1 MNDFF
6 KDLFQY
12 NQDCNQRLTERIA
25 LHEGAVSSKTLHL
38 FSHVLNA
45 HHIWNSRIGKQK
57 NVYDRMQLHSPHDFK
72 QIDLDN
78 HVTTLSIIDSGIL
91 PDELNYVNTK
101 GEQAIHKVQD
111 ILFHVVNH
119 STYHRGQIASDLK
132 QCGIEP
138 VVTDFIFYKK

>member
-6 KDLFQY
+6 KDLFLY
-12 NQDCNQRLTERIA
+12 NQDCNQRLAERIA
-25 LHEGAVSSKTLHL
+25 LYENAVSDKSLQL
-38 FSHVLNA
+38 LSHVVNA
-45 HHIWNSRIGKQK
+45 HHIWNNRIWKRK
-57 NVYDRMQLHSPHDFK
+57 NIYDRMQVHSPMDFK

-78 HVTTLSIIDSGIL
+78 HVTTLSIIDSWIL
-91 PDELNYVNTK
+91 PDELHYINTK

-132 QCGIEP
+132 QSGIEP

>member
-12 NQDCNQRLTERIA
+12 NRDCNQRLAERIV
-25 LHEGAVSSKTLHL
+25 LHEASVSDKTLQL

-45 HHIWNSRIGKQK
+45 HHIWNSRIMKRK
-57 NVYDRMQLHSPHDFK
+57 KAYDRMQVHSPQDFK

-78 HVTTLSIIDSGIL
+78 HLTTLSIIDSGIL
-91 PDELNYVNTK
+91 PDELHYVNTK
-101 GEQAIHKVQD
+101 GEQAIHNVRD
-111 ILFHVVNH
+111 ILYHVVNH

-132 QCGIEP
+132 QNGIEP